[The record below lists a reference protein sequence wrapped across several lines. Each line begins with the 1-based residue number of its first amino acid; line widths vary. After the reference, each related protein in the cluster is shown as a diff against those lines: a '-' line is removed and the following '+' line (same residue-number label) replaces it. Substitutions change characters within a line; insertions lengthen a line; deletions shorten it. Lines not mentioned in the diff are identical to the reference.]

1 MRTAFD
7 MPHLLL
13 PVFAANV
20 FRKQRLLL
28 SAVATACILL
38 SASAD
43 AHHGMTAKFDPERTE
58 TLRGTVSRVDWAFPH
73 VHVFMLVEDGDETLP
88 WYVEL
93 ESPQL
98 LELNGW
104 AEDTLQAGQQITVE
118 GFRARDDSRQVWG
131 DAIVTASGNEVFE
144 LRYESLVDSITETST
159 AVVPRWPDN
168 QIRLGAPP
176 GISGYWVPTTT
187 VLKEDGVDVEMQP
200 NGQLMDIAAAADVAP
215 LQGWALKLYES
226 RQRNFLRSDPTF
238 VECRPP
244 AGPRKFLN
252 PYGIQLLE
260 ERPLERV
267 FVIAG
272 GGNHDWHL
280 LYTDGRALDGEEFFL
295 DAGNLLYYGRN
306 TAHWEG
312 DTFVIESN
320 GYNEKFWL
328 PGGLPHSELMQVT
341 ERLTRRDY
349 GTLNYE
355 ITIDDPG
362 TYTRPWSASWTLKW
376 LEGNDP
382 PEHYCQDNRL

>member
-1 MRTAFD
+1 MPRSPLPDIAMLSRSPVARTLRATFTALC
-7 MPHLLL
+7 MLLAG
-13 PVFAANV
+13 AA
-20 FRKQRLLL
+20 
-28 SAVATACILL
+28 A
-38 SASAD
+38 
-43 AHHGMTAKFDPERTE
+43 AHHGMTTKFDPARAE

-73 VHVFMLVEDGDETLP
+73 AHVFLLVEDGGETLP

-104 AEDTLQAGQQITVE
+104 SEDTLRAGQQVTVQ

-131 DAIVTASGNEVFE
+131 ESITIDPSGEKVFT
-144 LRYESLVDSITETST
+144 LQYESLIDSIDFEDDARLRAT
-159 AVVPRWPDN
+159 PRWPDN
-168 QIRLGAPP
+168 QVRLGAAP
-176 GISGYWVPTTT
+176 GSVGYWIPTTT
-187 VLKEDGVDVEMQP
+187 VLKEDGIDVAMLP
-200 NGQLMDIAAAADVAP
+200 NGQLADIADAARVAP
-215 LQGWALKLYES
+215 LQPWALALYEE
-226 RQRNFLRSDPTF
+226 RQRNFLRSDPSY

-260 ERPLERV
+260 DRSLERV
-267 FVIAG
+267 FGIAG

-280 LYTDGRALDGEEFFL
+280 IYTDGRALDGEEFFL

-328 PGGLPHSELMQVT
+328 PGGLPHSEQMQVT
-341 ERLTRRDY
+341 ERLTRVNY
-349 GTLNYE
+349 GRLQYVL
-355 ITIDDPG
+355 TINDPA
-362 TYTRPWSASWTLKW
+362 TYTRPWSASWMLHW
-376 LEGNDP
+376 LEGSDP

>member
-1 MRTAFD
+1 MLTRPPVARTLRTAFTALC
-7 MPHLLL
+7 MLLAGT
-13 PVFAANV
+13 AA
-20 FRKQRLLL
+20 
-28 SAVATACILL
+28 
-38 SASAD
+38 
-43 AHHGMTAKFDPERTE
+43 AHHGMTTKFDPARAE

-73 VHVFMLVEDGDETLP
+73 AHVFLLVDNGDETLP

-104 AEDTLQAGQQITVE
+104 NADTLQAGQQITVQ

-131 DAIVTASGNEVFE
+131 AAITIDANDTEIFT
-144 LRYESLVDSITETST
+144 LQYESLVESISAVST
-159 AVVPRWPDN
+159 APAPRWPDN
-168 QIRLGAPP
+168 QVRLGAPP
-176 GISGYWVPTTT
+176 GSSGYWVPTTT
-187 VLKEDGVDVEMQP
+187 TLKEDGVEVDMLP
-200 NGQLMDIAAAADVAP
+200 NGQLSDIADAARVAP
-215 LQGWALKLYES
+215 LQAWALGLYEE
-226 RQRNFLRSDPTF
+226 RQRNFLRSDPSY

-260 ERPLERV
+260 DRPLERI

-280 LYTDGRALDGEEFFL
+280 VYTDGRALDGEEFFL

-312 DTFVIESN
+312 DTFVIASS

-328 PGGLPHSELMQVT
+328 PGGLPHSEQMQVT
-341 ERLTRRDY
+341 ERLTRVDY
-349 GTLNYE
+349 GTLQYQL
-355 ITIDDPG
+355 TIDDPA
-362 TYTRPWSASWTLKW
+362 TYTRPWSASWTLQW
-376 LEGNDP
+376 LEGSDP